1 MELRRYAGLF
11 LRWLWLVVL
20 CTLLAAGSAYFV
32 SKSSVPVYQATAT
45 LLVDQNK
52 QNMTDYTAIMTS
64 ERLSQTYAE
73 WLRKRPVLQETISRL
88 TLPMTAERLAGAI
101 KVQPVRNTQ
110 LLVVSVEDTSPE
122 RAAAIAN
129 LLPEVFREQ
138 NSAMQ
143 TQRFGNAKIS
153 VEEQLAQ
160 LRAEIA
166 KVQVVSGGGQSTG
179 SSADAERAL
188 RDLQSSEAILTKS
201 LADIRLEEAR
211 STDNLF
217 AIERASAP
225 TRPIRPRTAQ
235 NTLMAAVLGA
245 LLAAGVAFLIEYLDD
260 VLKNPDE
267 VQKVL
272 GVATLGAVPL
282 IPEVANGDELSI
294 TGEHAM
300 AKESY
305 RVLRTNL
312 QFASVDRPLHTV
324 LVTSPSPSEGKSLT
338 AANLSIVLAQAGRR
352 VILVDADLHRPRQH
366 RIFKLPHNVGL
377 TSALLDETG
386 SLDGL
391 LCETRVPGLRVM
403 TGGQVPPNPAEL
415 LGSTRMRDLLAQLT
429 SLADIVV
436 VDSPPTMAV
445 SDTAVLSGLVDGV
458 LLVLDAGKTRREMAV
473 RALTGL
479 RQVQAHVLGVV
490 LNRMPSRGPGS
501 YYYYYYYSHYDGYG
515 SESGSGKKQR
525 NGLSSILDR
534 LQPER
539 RMKRRSSAQREAKV

>member
-1 MELRRYAGLF
+1 MELRRYADLV
-11 LRWLWLVVL
+11 LRWLWLIVL
-20 CTLLAAGSAYFV
+20 CTLLAAGSAYIV
-32 SKSSVPVYQATAT
+32 SKSSVPVYSASAT
-45 LLVDQNK
+45 LLVDQSK
-52 QNMTDYTAIMTS
+52 QAMTDYTSIMTS

-73 WLRKRPVLQETISRL
+73 WLRKRPVLDETIRRL
-88 TLPMTAERLAGAI
+88 QLATTAEALAKVI
-101 KVQPVRNTQ
+101 KVLPVRNTQ
-110 LLVVSVEDTSPE
+110 LLVVSVEDTDPA

-138 NSAMQ
+138 SSAMQ
-143 TQRFGNAKIS
+143 TQRFVSAKASID
-153 VEEQLAQ
+153 EQLAQ
-160 LRAEIA
+160 VRADIA
-166 KVQVVSGGGQSTG
+166 KAQDTAGNTTAAARLV
-179 SSADAERAL
+179 L
-188 RDLQSSEAILTKS
+188 DLQVSETTLTRS

-217 AIERASAP
+217 AIERAEAP
-225 TRPIRPRTAQ
+225 IRPIRPRTAQ
-235 NTLMAAVLGA
+235 NTLLAAVVGA
-245 LLAAGVAFLIEYLDD
+245 MLAAGVAFLLEYLDD
-260 VLKNPDE
+260 VLKNPDD
-267 VQKVL
+267 VQNVL
-272 GVATLGAVPL
+272 GLATLGAVPL
-282 IPEVANGDELSI
+282 IPEAASGNELAV
-294 TGEHAM
+294 TGEHMM

-312 QFASVDRPLHTV
+312 QFASVDRPLRTL

-338 AANLSIVLAQAGRR
+338 AANLSIVLAQAGRQ

-386 SLDGL
+386 ALDGL
-391 LCETRVPGLRVM
+391 LCESPVPGLQVM
-403 TGGQVPPNPAEL
+403 TSGQVPPNPAEL
-415 LGSTRMRDLLAQLT
+415 LGSARMRELLAQLT

-436 VDSPPTMAV
+436 IDSPPTMAV

-458 LLVLDAGKTRREMAV
+458 LLVLDAGKTRRELAL

-479 RQVQAHVLGVV
+479 RQVKAHVLGVV

-515 SESGSGKKQR
+515 ADNGGGKKQK
-525 NGLSSILDR
+525 NGLSGIMDR

-539 RMKRRSSAQREAKV
+539 RMQRRSRESNTQKEEVNG